1 MGGASTTGSKNIKIA
16 GVDIDLQYYKQRAS
30 EHFHNKVV
38 VFDDVDKHV
47 WELTTNVPRISKPL
61 AIVCA
66 VLNLVV
72 PGLGTL
78 VAACSAQENVSKTQ
92 MAIALTQF
100 LTTFF
105 IIGFVF
111 AQYWSYL
118 LVTKSMED

>member
-1 MGGASTTGSKNIKIA
+1 M
-16 GVDIDLQYYKQRAS
+16 LQ
-30 EHFHNKVV
+30 V
-38 VFDDVDKHV
+38 DDVDKHV

-92 MAIALTQF
+92 LAIALTQF

-105 IIGFVF
+105 IVGFVF

-118 LVTKSMED
+118 LVTKSLEDQN